1 MSSVRALAPTM
12 IGRQAQ
18 IRELEEYLEQTRAS
32 AGRLVFVVGDAGVGK
47 TRLLREFAGRV
58 QADGVT
64 LLSGHCYD
72 EQPAPPYGPFVDAL
86 RALVRQRGPDA
97 VAQVAGAWASSLAAL
112 LPELELPS
120 SAPQPTGDP
129 QSEKRRLFE
138 AIYRVSRAIA
148 QRGLV
153 LVLEDL
159 HWSDQ
164 SSQELLAYLA
174 RAVERDPILIL
185 ATYRGDELHRR
196 HPLTHLVAQLT
207 RERRYHEVR
216 VAALSREEL
225 ASMLEATLERALPRA
240 LVDALYDR
248 TEGNPFFVEEILKAL
263 IENAR
268 LDALIAAARRGHH
281 SAQLDIPLS
290 LKENILGRTTDFD
303 STTAEVLN
311 YAAVIG
317 RRFDFEL
324 LHKLTGLTEAELLRS
339 IARLIERQLV
349 LEERTAE
356 DCFSFRHA
364 LTREAIYDDLLGRE
378 RRIKHRAVLHALDEL
393 YPENREAIA
402 DQLAYHSLQAKELAQ
417 AGRYARL
424 AGDQAMRRRGYR
436 EALVYYETA
445 LELLETD
452 DLRERATLTERLA
465 EAASPLTEERLCLR
479 YLREAHQLYQQIG
492 DRRKLAEIDHWI
504 GVAALW
510 IGDMETA
517 FMYTRAAVDALEAE
531 PPGRDLATAYFMLSR
546 LYMLSDRP
554 QESIAWA
561 EKAQPLAEAFADEEL
576 STNLLNNIGCSLTMI
591 GETQRGLSLLERA
604 FDWAKRL
611 GTATWFTRMRTYL
624 NLSVLLSVL
633 GKFARAAD
641 IAREGIERA
650 DEVGY
655 IPAGE
660 WLYLGIAE
668 LSLGHWDA
676 AGELID
682 RVISHQDSHTD
693 YVQSIGVKAELLLRR
708 GRPEEAR
715 QLLEYGL
722 PQINTLSAFL
732 GRSDLW
738 GALARTHLALGDI
751 DQAVAIMDRGIAD
764 WRTIGPLLG
773 TETLLDC
780 GVEVYLAAGRVEP
793 ARELLDAL
801 ATIAG
806 RADSQLSLAHYDGAR
821 GLVAGHEGHHAEAA
835 EHFRQAA
842 ARWQAMEAPFEEAVA
857 RRRLAESLL
866 LTGDAAAREEAR
878 RELGMAR
885 AVFARLGAPLEL
897 AAADTLAEKYV
908 LASQPAKGPT
918 RKGELTARERQV
930 IALIAQGYSNRQIAE
945 ALTISEKTAE
955 IHVGNILGK
964 LGLTSRAQAAAY
976 AVQHGLVAAARG
988 MPSS

>member
-1 MSSVRALAPTM
+1 MRSARALAPRL

-18 IRELEEYLEQTRAS
+18 LRELDEHLEQARAC

-47 TRLLREFAGRV
+47 TRLLREFAGRA

-64 LLSGHCYD
+64 LLEGHCYD

-86 RALVRQRGPDA
+86 RALVRQRGPDS
-97 VAQVAGAWASSLAAL
+97 VAQVAGAWASSLAPL
-112 LPELELPS
+112 LPELELPA
-120 SAPQPTGDP
+120 SAPPPIGDP

-138 AIYRVSRAIA
+138 AIARVFRAIA

-153 LVLEDL
+153 LLLEDL

-185 ATYRGDELHRR
+185 ASYRGDELHRR

-216 VAALSREEL
+216 LAALSREDL
-225 ASMLEATLERALPRA
+225 AQMLEATLERALPRA
-240 LVDALYDR
+240 LIDALYDR

-268 LDALIAAARRGHH
+268 LDALITAAWRGHH
-281 SAQLDIPLS
+281 SARLDIPLS
-290 LKENILGRTTDFD
+290 LKESILSRTADLD

-324 LHKLTGLTEAELLRS
+324 LHKLTELAEDELLRS

-349 LEERTAE
+349 VEERSTE
-356 DCFSFRHA
+356 DRFSFRHA
-364 LTREAIYDDLLGRE
+364 LTREAIYDDMLGRE
-378 RRIKHRAVLHALDEL
+378 RRMKHRAVLQALEEL
-393 YPENREAIA
+393 YPENRDAVV
-402 DQLAYHSLQAKELAQ
+402 DQLAYHSLQAKELTQ
-417 AGRYARL
+417 AGQYARL

-465 EAASPLTEERLCLR
+465 EAASPLSEERLYLR

-492 DRRKLAEIDHWI
+492 DRRKLAEIDRWI
-504 GVAALW
+504 GVAAQW

-517 FMYTRAAVDALEAE
+517 FTYTRAAVDALEAE

-546 LYMLSDRP
+546 LYMLSDHP

-576 STNLLNNIGCSLTMI
+576 STNLLNNIGCSLAMI

-611 GTATWFTRMRTYL
+611 GTATWLTGMRAYQ
-624 NLSVLLSVL
+624 NLSVFLSVL
-633 GKFARAAD
+633 GQFARAAD

-650 DEVGY
+650 DQAGY

-660 WLYLGIAE
+660 WHSLGIAE

-682 RVISHQDSHTD
+682 RVISHQDAHID
-693 YVQSIGVKAELLLRR
+693 YVHSIALKAELLLRR

-732 GRSDLW
+732 WRSDLW
-738 GALARTHLALGDI
+738 GALALTHLALGAI

-764 WRTIGPLLG
+764 WRTTGPLVS
-773 TETLLDC
+773 TEAMLRC
-780 GVEVYLAAGRVEP
+780 GVEVYLAAGRAEP
-793 ARELLDAL
+793 AREPLDAL

-806 RADSQLSLAHYDGAR
+806 RVASPLSLAHLEDAR
-821 GLVAGHEGHHAEAA
+821 GLFAAHENRHGEAA
-835 EHFRQAA
+835 EHFRGAA
-842 ARWQAMEAPFEEAVA
+842 ARWQAMAAPFEEAVA

-866 LTGDAAAREEAR
+866 LAGDAAAREDAR

-885 AVFARLGAPLEL
+885 ATFARLGAPLEL
-897 AAADTLAEKYV
+897 AAADALAEKYG
-908 LASQPAKGPT
+908 LASQPAKVPT

-930 IALIAQGYSNRQIAE
+930 IALIAQGHSNRQIAE

-964 LGLTSRAQAAAY
+964 LGFSSRTQAAAY
-976 AVQHGLVAAARG
+976 AVEHGLVAAARG
-988 MPSS
+988 TPSS